1 MMIFSWPPEAVDRLQ
16 EYWRRGLSASQCAR
30 AINEEFGTRL
40 SRNAVIGKAHRL
52 GLARRGHNGA
62 RPRAAGPKPRQFKR
76 RPSNPARSAV
86 PAQPPAIASVAA
98 LESEPSPQSVT
109 PAELLPHH
117 CRWPLGD
124 PRLPGFR
131 FCGERRADHL
141 PYCIIHARL
150 AYRPATQ
157 EDRAA

>member
-30 AINEEFGTRL
+30 AINEEFRIHL

-52 GLARRGHNGA
+52 GLAKRGRNDTPQRAEETHQVKKQVRAKA
-62 RPRAAGPKPRQFKR
+62 RQIAKTRIKQK
-76 RPSNPARSAV
+76 AV
-86 PAQPPAIASVAA
+86 A
-98 LESEPSPQSVT
+98 LESEP
-109 PAELLPHH
+109 PANAVALIELMPHH
-117 CRWPLGD
+117 CRWPFGD

-131 FCGERRADHL
+131 FCGARRADHL

-157 EDRAA
+157 EERAA